1 MGFIRGL
8 LLVFVSVIL
17 LLSVL
22 CSGIFYTI
30 SSSLEYNTVQSH
42 AIGVVQPLVE
52 QLNLTQILEA
62 NHNIIAAYCKT
73 NPDYVFNYQGYTFQ
87 FSCQDINDT
96 TLIISDAIKNFV
108 SNLYYQQYNCNYW
121 DCFGKYSPPL
131 FLISEKSQE
140 YWLNLFYM
148 ALAASVLSI
157 VLLFFLFRKKYDLLF
172 FSGGVLVFSAFA
184 ILGIGKLLATL
195 SNQLISNVAQ
205 VFFSQ
210 TNLVFL
216 RLIIAGGVLIFA
228 GLIVE
233 LFRAGFKIYDMFAR
247 FRRLGEEEDS
257 EKVKQP
263 QKKKK

>member
-8 LLVFVSVIL
+8 LFVFVSIIL
-17 LLSVL
+17 LLSAL

-30 SSSLEYNTVQSH
+30 SSSLEYNTVQNH
-42 AIGVVQPLVE
+42 AVSVIQPLIE
-52 QLNLTQILEA
+52 EINLTQILDSNRDA
-62 NHNIIAAYCKT
+62 ITSYCRT
-73 NPDYVFNYQGYTFQ
+73 NPEYVFSYQGYTFQ
-87 FSCQDINDT
+87 FSCQDVNST
-96 TLIISDAIKNFV
+96 SLIINDAIKNFV

-131 FLISEKSQE
+131 FLISEKSQQ

-148 ALAASVLSI
+148 ALAASILSVI
-157 VLLFFLFRKKYDLLF
+157 LLFFLFKRKYDLLF
-172 FSGGVLVFSAFA
+172 LSGGILVISALS

-195 SNQLISNVAQ
+195 SNQIISNIAL

-210 TNLVFL
+210 TDFVFL
-216 RLIIAGGVLIFA
+216 RLIIAGIALIFA

-233 LFRAGFKIYDMFAR
+233 LFRAGFKIYDMFSR
-247 FRRLGEEEDS
+247 FRGIGEDDS
-257 EKVKQP
+257 SKVKS

>member
-8 LLVFVSVIL
+8 LLVFVSIIL

-30 SSSLEYNTVQSH
+30 SSSLEYNTVQNH
-42 AIGVVQPLVE
+42 AISVVQPLVE
-52 QLNLTQILEA
+52 QLNLTQIIDT
-62 NHNIIAAYCKT
+62 NRDIITNYCKN

-87 FSCQDINDT
+87 FSCQDVNST
-96 TLIISDAIKNFV
+96 SSIISDAIKNFV
-108 SNLYYQQYNCNYW
+108 SSLYYQQYNCNYW

-148 ALAASVLSI
+148 ALAASILSI
-157 VLLFFLFRKKYDLLF
+157 VLLFFLFRRKYDLLF
-172 FSGGVLVFSAFA
+172 FSGGILVASALA
-184 ILGIGKLLATL
+184 ILGLGKLLATL
-195 SNQLISNVAQ
+195 SNQIISNIAL

-210 TNLVFL
+210 TNFVFL
-216 RLIIAGGVLIFA
+216 RLIIAGGALIFA

-233 LFRAGFKIYDMFAR
+233 LFRAGFKLYDMFSR
-247 FRRLGEEEDS
+247 FRGVGEEEP
-257 EKVKQP
+257 EKIKQP